1 MGKHSRGGPQDLA
14 RPDLGGFDSSAR
26 RAATPPRRRRALS
39 EHTGGSEESGI
50 SPVTA
55 LLSLVSVLTL
65 IVLLVIA
72 SGSTRVSQPQ
82 HLNGDALG
90 PEYGEDLAAYAQ
102 RADETLARATEAD
115 AAGTG
120 AHMWAM
126 VTFAQPLD
134 VSGTVA
140 AVTDVLQ
147 LRVSG
152 LIIGVNYVRD
162 IPEPTTDSTLSDLV
176 AAEVELVAA
185 AAGVPLTDDQVKVGG
200 LIVYG
205 DVTALKQLRQ
215 RPEIAAVE
223 ALPADAVHG
232 RFGIK
237 PFVVEAAPAPESEPS
252 VEDTQPDVGN

>member
-1 MGKHSRGGPQDLA
+1 
-14 RPDLGGFDSSAR
+14 
-26 RAATPPRRRRALS
+26 
-39 EHTGGSEESGI
+39 
-50 SPVTA
+50 
-55 LLSLVSVLTL
+55 
-65 IVLLVIA
+65 
-72 SGSTRVSQPQ
+72 
-82 HLNGDALG
+82 
-90 PEYGEDLAAYAQ
+90 
-102 RADETLARATEAD
+102 
-115 AAGTG
+115 
-120 AHMWAM
+120 MWAM

-185 AAGVPLTDDQVKVGG
+185 AAGVPVTDDQVKVGG